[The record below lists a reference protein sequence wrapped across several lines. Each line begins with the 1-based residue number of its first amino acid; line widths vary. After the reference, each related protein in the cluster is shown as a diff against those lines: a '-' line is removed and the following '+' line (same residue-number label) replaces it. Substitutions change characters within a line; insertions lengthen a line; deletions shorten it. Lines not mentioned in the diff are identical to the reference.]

1 MLILIIVLVVLALIV
16 MSLYN
21 GLVKNKVKVDN
32 AWSDIAVF
40 LKKRYDLIPN
50 LVSTVKGYAAHESQT
65 LERVIAARN
74 QAINSGANASVSD
87 VAASQAAISTG
98 LRSIFALSES
108 YPDLKANANF
118 IELQN
123 SLKEIETDLA
133 SSRRYYNA
141 TVRDYNTSIQTV
153 PQVFLANAFGFHER
167 EFFELEDQ
175 AETKN
180 VKVEF

>member
-1 MLILIIVLVVLALIV
+1 MLYLIIALVVLALIG

-21 GLVKNKVKVDN
+21 GLIKSKVKVDN

-74 QAINSGANASVSD
+74 QAINSNGASVSD
-87 VAASQAAISTG
+87 VAASQQALSSGI
-98 LRSIFALSES
+98 RSIFALSEN
-108 YPDLKANANF
+108 YPDLKANTNF

-123 SLKEIETDLA
+123 
-133 SSRRYYNA
+133 NA
-141 TVRDYNTSIQTV
+141 TVRDYNTTIQSV
-153 PQVFLANAFGFHER
+153 PQVFIANAMKLQER

-180 VKVEF
+180 IKVEF

>member
-32 AWSDIAVF
+32 AWSDIAVY

-74 QAINSGANASVSD
+74 QAINNGANASVSD

-98 LRSIFALSES
+98 LRSIFALSEN
-108 YPDLKANANF
+108 YPDLKANTNF

-123 SLKEIETDLA
+123 SLKDIESDLA

>member
-21 GLVKNKVKVDN
+21 GLVKNRVKVDN
-32 AWSDIAVF
+32 AWSDIAVY

-74 QAINSGANASVSD
+74 QAINNGANASVSD

-98 LRSIFALSES
+98 LRSIFALSEN
-108 YPDLKANANF
+108 YPDLKANTNF

-123 SLKEIETDLA
+123 SLKDIESDLA

>member
-32 AWSDIAVF
+32 AWSDIAVY

-74 QAINSGANASVSD
+74 QAINNGANASVSD

-98 LRSIFALSES
+98 LRSIFALSEN
-108 YPDLKANANF
+108 YPDLKANTNF

-123 SLKEIETDLA
+123 SLKDIEADLA

>member
-21 GLVKNKVKVDN
+21 GLVKNRVKVDN
-32 AWSDIAVF
+32 AWSDIAVY
-40 LKKRYDLIPN
+40 LKKRYELIPN

-74 QAINSGANASVSD
+74 QAINNGANASVSD

-98 LRSIFALSES
+98 LRSIFALSEN
-108 YPDLKANANF
+108 YPDLKANTNF

-123 SLKEIETDLA
+123 SLKDIESDLA

>member
-1 MLILIIVLVVLALIV
+1 MLYLIIALVVLALIG

-21 GLVKNKVKVDN
+21 GLIKSKVKVDN

-74 QAINSGANASVSD
+74 QAINSNGASVSD
-87 VAASQAAISTG
+87 VAASQQALSSGI
-98 LRSIFALSES
+98 RSIFALSEN
-108 YPDLKANANF
+108 YPDLKANTNF

-123 SLKEIETDLA
+123 SLKEIETDL
-133 SSRRYYNA
+133 SSARRYYNA
-141 TVRDYNTSIQTV
+141 TVRDYNTTIQSV
-153 PQVFLANAFGFHER
+153 PQVFIANAMKLQER

-180 VKVEF
+180 IKVEF

>member
-32 AWSDIAVF
+32 AWSDIAVY

-74 QAINSGANASVSD
+74 QAINNGANASVSD

-98 LRSIFALSES
+98 LRSIFALSEN
-108 YPDLKANANF
+108 YPDLKANTNF

-123 SLKEIETDLA
+123 SLKDIESDLA
-133 SSRRYYNA
+133 SSRR
-141 TVRDYNTSIQTV
+141 YNTSIQTV

>member
-1 MLILIIVLVVLALIV
+1 M
-16 MSLYN
+16 
-21 GLVKNKVKVDN
+21 
-32 AWSDIAVF
+32 
-40 LKKRYDLIPN
+40 
-50 LVSTVKGYAAHESQT
+50 STVKGYAAHESQT

-74 QAINSGANASVSD
+74 QAINNGANASVSD

-98 LRSIFALSES
+98 LRSIFALSEN
-108 YPDLKANANF
+108 YPDLKANTNF

-123 SLKEIETDLA
+123 SLKDIESDLA

-167 EFFELEDQ
+167 EFLS
-175 AETKN
+175 
-180 VKVEF
+180 